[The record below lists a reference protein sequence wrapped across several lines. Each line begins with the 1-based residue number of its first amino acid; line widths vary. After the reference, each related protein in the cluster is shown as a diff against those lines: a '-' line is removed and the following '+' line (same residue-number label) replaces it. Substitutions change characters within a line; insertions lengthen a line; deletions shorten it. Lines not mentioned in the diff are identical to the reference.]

1 MQDFKSVNFPPEI
14 ADFPVLTLTNRQCRN
29 DNVLFSVIV
38 EDPDSNYADVLIRVE
53 SDIDGI
59 FPQAF
64 RMPQDSSIKA
74 YDGLLPRQ
82 PHP

>member
-14 ADFPVLTLTNRQCRN
+14 VDFSPDFDSIANVN
-29 DNVLFSVIV
+29 DNVLFSVTV

-59 FPQAF
+59 FSQAF

-74 YDGLLPRQ
+74 TTA
-82 PHP
+82 